1 MSALPELSSVSTLL
15 DEILERVT
23 VIADHLEPD
32 ERDSLT
38 NELLEVE
45 RALGAAQR
53 RLHRL
58 LDSRRA

>member
-15 DEILERVT
+15 DEILQRVT
-23 VIADHLEPD
+23 VIGDNLDPS

-38 NELLEVE
+38 TELLEVE

>member
-1 MSALPELSSVSTLL
+1 M
-15 DEILERVT
+15 T
-23 VIADHLEPD
+23 VIAEHLEPD

-58 LDSRRA
+58 LDSRRS

>member
-15 DEILERVT
+15 DEILQRVT
-23 VIADHLEPD
+23 VIGENLDAD

-58 LDSRRA
+58 LDARRH

>member
-15 DEILERVT
+15 DEILQRVT
-23 VIADHLEPD
+23 VIGEHLEPA

-38 NELLEVE
+38 TELLEVE

-58 LDSRRA
+58 LDSRRI

>member
-1 MSALPELSSVSTLL
+1 MSALAELSSVSTLL
-15 DEILERVT
+15 DEILQRVT
-23 VIADHLEPD
+23 TIADHLEAA
-32 ERDSLT
+32 ERDALA

-58 LDSRRA
+58 LDARRS